1 MGCQHGQIL
10 VRALFLLYRWLP
22 YCCVLIQW
30 RAEKRSKFSHVSYK
44 GLEDP
49 LEEEMVTCSGL
60 FAWKIPW
67 TEEADGLQSIGSQR
81 VQCD

>member
-22 YCCVLIQW
+22 I
-30 RAEKRSKFSHVSYK
+30 AVSSYSGEQK
-44 GLEDP
+44 KEASSLMSLTRVEDP

-81 VQCD
+81 IECD

>member
-1 MGCQHGQIL
+1 MGSQHCQIL
-10 VRALFLLYRWLP
+10 VLALFLLYRWLS

-30 RAEKRSKFSHVSYK
+30 RAEKRSKFSYVSYK

-67 TEEADGLQSIGSQR
+67 TEEADGLQFIGSQR
-81 VQCD
+81 VRCN